1 VQTTSYS
8 LVIGDKNYSSWSMRP
23 WLLLRHFAIP
33 FEEIRVGLRRP
44 ETRAEIL
51 AHSPSG
57 KVPALKT
64 PDGVICESLAIAEF
78 LAEAHPDA
86 GLWPRD
92 RAPRAQARSV
102 ACEMHAGFGRLRELM
117 PMDCVRRLAP
127 PALDDAIVRDITRVT
142 AIWAGLRRSA
152 MGGPFLF
159 GGFGIAD
166 AMYGPV
172 ATRFRTYGVSL
183 AEFGDDGRAADYCAA
198 LLDLPAM
205 RDWLAGAAEEE
216 AARAEPFPQ

>member
-1 VQTTSYS
+1 VQTTAYT

-33 FEEIRVGLRRP
+33 FEEVRIGLRRP
-44 ETRAEIL
+44 DTRMAIL
-51 AHSPSG
+51 THSPSG

-64 PDGVICESLAIAEF
+64 PDGVICESLAIAEY
-78 LAEAHPDA
+78 LADAHPEA

-92 RAPRAQARSV
+92 RAARARARSV
-102 ACEMHAGFGRLRELM
+102 ACEMHAGFGQLRELM
-117 PMDCVRRLAP
+117 PMDCAGRLDA
-127 PALDDAIVRDITRVT
+127 PALDDALVRDITRVT
-142 AIWAGLRRSA
+142 AIWADCRRNA
-152 MGGPFLF
+152 PGGAFLF
-159 GGFGIAD
+159 GTFGIAD

-172 ATRFRTYGVSL
+172 ATRFQTYGVSL

-205 RDWLAGAAEEE
+205 KDWFADAAAEE
-216 AARAEPFPQ
+216 AARPEPFGQ